1 MPLDQLDC
9 LARIE
14 APLHHER
21 ATMGKRRAHR
31 IGRAEGPEQWRG
43 HEYTIAG
50 LQSLALAD
58 VEAVLDRRAVTQ
70 RNGLRVGARPRGIKD
85 ECNVVRPRAIS
96 RGQRLER
103 LMRFEEIGI
112 GHRTVKAT
120 LADKN
125 DELQVRIRRRL
136 PSAVRTRS
144 RFRHQR
150 CDVRGVRLLAKTL
163 EGEQRL
169 VPARIPVCPRDF

>member
-1 MPLDQLDC
+1 MVPGDATVAVGFGLPVNVADLAGTQALGRVHDVFRAANGDTCAQARGSFGAERRMQEDGAGDTWQGVDRSAAMPLDQLDR

-70 RNGLRVGARPRGIKD
+70 RNGLRVGARPRGVKD

-103 LMRFEEIGI
+103 LMRFE
-112 GHRTVKAT
+112 
-120 LADKN
+120 
-125 DELQVRIRRRL
+125 
-136 PSAVRTRS
+136 
-144 RFRHQR
+144 
-150 CDVRGVRLLAKTL
+150 
-163 EGEQRL
+163 
-169 VPARIPVCPRDF
+169 